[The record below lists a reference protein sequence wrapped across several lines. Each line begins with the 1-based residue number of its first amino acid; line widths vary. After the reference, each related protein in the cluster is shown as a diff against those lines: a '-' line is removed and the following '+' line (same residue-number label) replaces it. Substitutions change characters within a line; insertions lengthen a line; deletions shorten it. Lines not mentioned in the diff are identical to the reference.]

1 MEGSQTERLLDHL
14 TGRHMW
20 GFPVDQ
26 AQEVNTAI
34 SPRVKEETKTEMMTA
49 TVMERGPSSWEP
61 GMHFLM
67 EAPSQG
73 WRS

>member
-1 MEGSQTERLLDHL
+1 MERLLGHP

-26 AQEVNTAI
+26 AREVNTAI
-34 SPRVKEETKTEMMTA
+34 SPRVKEETKPEMVTA
-49 TVMERGPSSWEP
+49 TVMARGPSSWEP

-67 EAPSQG
+67 EAPS
-73 WRS
+73 